1 MTFPGS
7 SESCSLDYVTN
18 LDPPAVP
25 APTPGPATAPAPP
38 DRPAGGAE
46 PIYREIARTLAA
58 AIDEGRYPAG
68 SRLPAETTLSRQ
80 LGVSRG
86 TLRQALDLLRR
97 EGRIESIR
105 ARGNFVR
112 SPTARQPSER
122 RRVVGVVVPSVAK
135 PYVNELLAGIED
147 ELHGRGYSMIVGS
160 SGATRAQQAG
170 RVDRIL
176 AEGASGLI
184 AYPIDYEPD
193 PELFERLAREGL
205 PIVLVDRHLVGYDFD
220 AVLPDNVGG
229 AFAVVSHL
237 IELGHRRI
245 AFVATDNLA
254 TTSVAERLQG
264 YQQALLAAGIDLDQQ
279 LIFARLPVARAWPQG
294 RRAPARENVAAIA
307 RFLSRAGVSAV
318 FALHDH
324 LAIEV
329 IEAARSLGLEV
340 PRDLAVAGFDDD
352 PLAEAFSVPLTTV
365 AQPRER
371 IGRVAATLVVDRIEG
386 RREETERIILPA
398 RLVVR
403 RSTAPPAEAPA
414 ARAAAS

>member
-1 MTFPGS
+1 MNDVDPGAASGPEGSPRPVRATSPGS
-7 SESCSLDYVTN
+7 
-18 LDPPAVP
+18 
-25 APTPGPATAPAPP
+25 
-38 DRPAGGAE
+38 E
-46 PIYREIARTLAA
+46 PLYQEIAEALTS
-58 AIDEGRYPAG
+58 AIEAGHYPPG
-68 SRLPAETTLSRQ
+68 SRLPAETTLARQ

-86 TLRQALDLLRR
+86 TLRQALELLRR
-97 EGRIESIR
+97 HGRIESVR

-112 SPTARQPSER
+112 SPTAREPSQR

-147 ELHGRGYSMIVGS
+147 ELHERGYSMIVGS
-160 SGATRAQQAG
+160 SGSTRAQQAG

-176 AEGASGLI
+176 SEGASGLI

-193 PELFERLAREGL
+193 PELFARLARDGL
-205 PIVLVDRHLVGYDFD
+205 PIALVDRHLVGYDFD

-229 AFAVVSHL
+229 AFAVVTHL
-237 IELGHRRI
+237 LELGHRRI
-245 AFVATDNLA
+245 AFVATDNLG

-264 YQQALLAAGIDLDQQ
+264 YQQALLAAGIELDQQ
-279 LIFARLPVARAWPQG
+279 LVFARLPVARAWPQG

-307 RFLSRAGVSAV
+307 RFLAKANASAV

-329 IEAARSLGLEV
+329 IEAARSIGLVV
-340 PRDLAVAGFDDD
+340 PDDLSVAGFDDD

-371 IGRVAATLVVDRIEG
+371 IGRVAATLVVERIEG
-386 RREETERIILPA
+386 RRQDTARIILPT
-398 RLVVR
+398 RLVIR
-403 RSTAPPAEAPA
+403 RSTARVAEAA
-414 ARAAAS
+414 TAEAAAS

>member
-1 MTFPGS
+1 MADLPSPSEPETDALPHGARS
-7 SESCSLDYVTN
+7 SL
-18 LDPPAVP
+18 P
-25 APTPGPATAPAPP
+25 
-38 DRPAGGAE
+38 GAE
-46 PIYREIARTLAA
+46 PLYLGIARALTS
-58 AIDEGRYPAG
+58 AIEAGRYPPG
-68 SRLPAETTLSRQ
+68 TRLPAETTLARQ

-86 TLRQALDLLRR
+86 TLRQALELLRR
-97 EGRIESIR
+97 EGRVESVR

-112 SPTARQPSER
+112 SPSAREPSER

-147 ELHGRGYSMIVGS
+147 ELHERGYSMIVGS
-160 SGATRAQQAG
+160 SGSTRAQQAG

-176 AEGASGLI
+176 SEGASGLI

-193 PELFERLAREGL
+193 PELFARLAHDGL
-205 PIVLVDRHLVGYDFD
+205 PVVLVDRHLVGYDFD

-245 AFVATDNLA
+245 AFVATDNIG

-264 YQQALLAAGIDLDQQ
+264 YQQALLAAGIELDQQ
-279 LIFARLPVARAWPQG
+279 LLFARLPVARAWPQG
-294 RRAPARENVAAIA
+294 RRAPARENVATIA
-307 RFLSRAGVSAV
+307 RFLTRANVSAV

-329 IEAARSLGLEV
+329 IEAARSIGLQV
-340 PRDLAVAGFDDD
+340 PDDLSVAGFDDD

-386 RREETERIILPA
+386 RRQDTERIILPT
-398 RLVVR
+398 RLVIR
-403 RSTAPPAEAPA
+403 RSTARVASVASGEAA
-414 ARAAAS
+414 AAAS

>member
-1 MTFPGS
+1 MPDLPSPTTPETDALPDGS
-7 SESCSLDYVTN
+7 RS
-18 LDPPAVP
+18 
-25 APTPGPATAPAPP
+25 ATL
-38 DRPAGGAE
+38 GAE
-46 PIYREIARTLAA
+46 PLYREIARALTS
-58 AIDEGRYPAG
+58 AIDAGRYPAG
-68 SRLPAETTLSRQ
+68 TRLPAETTLARQ

-86 TLRQALDLLRR
+86 TLRQALELLRR
-97 EGRIESIR
+97 EGRIESVR

-112 SPTARQPSER
+112 SPAARVPSER

-147 ELHGRGYSMIVGS
+147 ELHERGYSMIVGS
-160 SGATRAQQAG
+160 SGSTRAQQAG

-176 AEGASGLI
+176 SEGASGLI

-193 PELFERLAREGL
+193 PELFARLARDGL
-205 PIVLVDRHLVGYDFD
+205 PVVLVDRHLVGYDFD

-245 AFVATDNLA
+245 AFIATDNIG

-264 YQQALLAAGIDLDQQ
+264 YQQALLAAGIELDHQ
-279 LIFARLPVARAWPQG
+279 LLFARLPVARAWPQG
-294 RRAPARENVAAIA
+294 RRAPARENVATIA
-307 RFLSRAGVSAV
+307 RFLAKANVSAV

-329 IEAARSLGLEV
+329 IEAARSIGLQV
-340 PRDLAVAGFDDD
+340 PDDLSVAGFDDD

-386 RREETERIILPA
+386 RRQDTQRIILPT
-398 RLVVR
+398 RLVIR
-403 RSTAPPAEAPA
+403 RSTARVASVASAEAA
-414 ARAAAS
+414 AAAS